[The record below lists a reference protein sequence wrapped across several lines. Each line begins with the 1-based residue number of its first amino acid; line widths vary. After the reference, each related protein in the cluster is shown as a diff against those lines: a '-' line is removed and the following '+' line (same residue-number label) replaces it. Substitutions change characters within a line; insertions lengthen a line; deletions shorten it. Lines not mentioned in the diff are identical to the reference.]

1 MSRYPQL
8 RDETWLRE
16 MYHERGMS
24 LNDIA
29 RELGCTNMTV
39 QRNMVKL
46 DIERRGEVQRNDL
59 GRDLTDRE
67 IAMLEGEILGDRCLY
82 KNKPGSDAFLEHGL
96 GDRDHRDWLA
106 GVIADIGF
114 ETRVRE
120 REVDDGT
127 GSKHTAYGLRTL
139 SYPRLTELY
148 ERWYTGPHEKS
159 HRGTKRVPQDLRI
172 RPHTLLH
179 WHLGDGFVN
188 GGSAHV
194 ATTIA
199 EGDVGFTNRCRARLL
214 DVLERDVGVVA
225 HLKPSTGDIYIPRD
239 QEDLYFEYMADPPAG
254 IKEERFK

>member
-1 MSRYPQL
+1 
-8 RDETWLRE
+8 
-16 MYHERGMS
+16 
-24 LNDIA
+24 
-29 RELGCTNMTV
+29 
-39 QRNMVKL
+39 
-46 DIERRGEVQRNDL
+46 
-59 GRDLTDRE
+59 
-67 IAMLEGEILGDRCLY
+67 
-82 KNKPGSDAFLEHGL
+82 
-96 GDRDHRDWLA
+96 
-106 GVIADIGF
+106 VIADIGF

-148 ERWYTGPHEKS
+148 GRWYTGPHKKS

-188 GGSAHV
+188 GGSVHL

-199 EGDVGFTNRCRARLL
+199 KGDVGFTKECRSLL
-214 DVLERDVGVVA
+214 VQALKCDVGVDA

-239 QEDLYFEYMADPPAG
+239 QEEVYYDYMADPPEG
-254 IKEERFK
+254 IKGGRFK